1 MTNLANFIKNKKNKE
16 ELLNDIKKQFKDSS
30 DLIIKTINDID
41 VIFLESLCSSDKINE
56 YILKVLSLSKKKN
69 HDLNNILVGPN
80 TKEVNDKLEI
90 VNLLLNG
97 FTIVLGNNYYAVETK
112 GDLVRSVTEPTTES
126 DLHGPKDSFNES
138 IQTNLGL
145 IKRRI
150 KSPDL
155 INIDMNI
162 GLYSK
167 TKVSILYISSITEVS
182 LVNKVKSRLNQINID
197 GILDAGNIK
206 QLIGKENRSAFP
218 TSQLT

>member
-1 MTNLANFIKNKKNKE
+1 MKQ

-112 GDLVRSVTEPTTES
+112 GDLVRSV
-126 DLHGPKDSFNES
+126 KK
-138 IQTNLGL
+138 Q
-145 IKRRI
+145 
-150 KSPDL
+150 
-155 INIDMNI
+155 
-162 GLYSK
+162 
-167 TKVSILYISSITEVS
+167 
-182 LVNKVKSRLNQINID
+182 QIY
-197 GILDAGNIK
+197 K
-206 QLIGKENRSAFP
+206 QI
-218 TSQLT
+218 